1 MPSEQI
7 DYTQILNAISQKLDG
22 VNTMLS
28 RLNYGD
34 ESEGLQGLTSVY
46 NGVDRLAVLLSG
58 QDTSSLDYSVQ
69 LNKISQLLAW
79 TDMLLLVFLAL
90 MFVGLGLFAGYQV
103 TRWMKAR
110 S

>member
-7 DYTQILNAISQKLDG
+7 DYTQILNAISTKLDG
-22 VNTMLS
+22 VYTMLS

-58 QDTSSLDYSVQ
+58 QDTSTLDYSVQ

-79 TDMLLLVFLAL
+79 TDLLLLVFLAVA
-90 MFVGLGLFAGYQV
+90 FVGIGVFVGTQV
-103 TRWMKAR
+103 TKWMR
-110 S
+110 TRH

>member
-7 DYTQILNAISQKLDG
+7 DYTQILNAISTKLDG

-46 NGVDRLAVLLSG
+46 NGVDRLATLISG
-58 QDTSSLDYSVQ
+58 QDTTTLDYSVQ

-90 MFVGLGLFAGYQV
+90 MFVGLGLFVGYQV